1 MRFSI
6 RTNSSF
12 IFLVATLVTLPLIHA
27 CGGSEAAPAPPPPPT
42 VSVVAL
48 KPETVPVSSEWVAT
62 LDGYVNAQIRPQ
74 VCGYLIR
81 RTYRE
86 GAMVSK
92 GEVLFEIDPRP
103 FEAALAQVESAAR
116 AGPGRNSGR
125 PSATSQRDTPLAKAR
140 AIPQSQFDDDV
151 QANLAAQA
159 GGAGGHRRRWQ
170 TRAS

>member
-74 VCGYLIR
+74 VSGYLIR
-81 RTYRE
+81 RSYGE
-86 GAMVSK
+86 GTMVKK
-92 GEVLFEIDPRP
+92 GQVLFEIDPRP
-103 FEAALAQVESAAR
+103 FQATLAQVKAQLAQAQAEL
-116 AGPGRNSGR
+116 GRTER
-125 PSATSQRDTPLAKAR
+125 DVQRDTPLAKAR
-140 AIPQSQFDDDV
+140 AIPQSQ
-151 QANLAAQA
+151 AATGARA
-159 GGAGGHRRRWQ
+159 G
-170 TRAS
+170 S